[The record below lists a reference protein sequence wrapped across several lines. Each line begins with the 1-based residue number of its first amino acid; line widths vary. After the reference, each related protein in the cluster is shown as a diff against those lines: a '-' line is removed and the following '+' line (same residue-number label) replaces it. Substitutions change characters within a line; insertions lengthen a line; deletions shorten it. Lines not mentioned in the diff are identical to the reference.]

1 MNFEVMESGESSG
14 PATSK
19 PCVLGKS
26 LNAKIEK
33 THALHRL
40 L

>member
-1 MNFEVMESGESSG
+1 MNFEVMESGENPG

-26 LNAKIEK
+26 LDVKIEDSC
-33 THALHRL
+33 AS
-40 L
+40 